1 MTNEWCYNID
11 KGMVNRVLFLD
22 LKKAFDAVNHEIL
35 LKKLS
40 YYNVKTAAVHWF
52 RSYLENWK
60 QVCYLNCV
68 NLAFNLI
75 TCGVPQGS
83 ILGPLLFVI

>member
-40 YYNVKTAAVHWF
+40 Y
-52 RSYLENWK
+52 
-60 QVCYLNCV
+60 
-68 NLAFNLI
+68 
-75 TCGVPQGS
+75 
-83 ILGPLLFVI
+83 LL